1 MSSLCKWEKTWLD
14 DFFTTLWATLAKMA
28 FLYSLQNEALA
39 LTFSDLEDNY
49 KKAGRQAELRYSPPD
64 TTKLILQCRG

>member
-1 MSSLCKWEKTWLD
+1 MWSSLGSGARNDST
-14 DFFTTLWATLAKMA
+14 
-28 FLYSLQNEALA
+28 NEALA